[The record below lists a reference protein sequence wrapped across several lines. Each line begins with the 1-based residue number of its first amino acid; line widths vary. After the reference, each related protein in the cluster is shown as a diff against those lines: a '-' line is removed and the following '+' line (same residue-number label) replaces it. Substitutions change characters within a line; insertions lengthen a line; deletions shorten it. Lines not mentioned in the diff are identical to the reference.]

1 SMRALGNAALLQRP
15 CVYAALCSCGWVRGM
30 PGRDVERAS
39 RIDRPHPHTERHTTP
54 FPAEA
59 LKSAN
64 FEVLDHRVGEQR
76 LGDLLH
82 LLQGGLVGLPFELHL
97 EPLAL
102 PDGDDALEAQLRQ
115 LPGDRL
121 PLRIEDL

>member
-1 SMRALGNAALLQRP
+1 SPGASSVIATVAVRLGGAGGNPSARSMRPAPMGPCQCALRLCSPASMQPR
-15 CVYAALCSCGWVRGM
+15 VYAGPGQCGPVFMRRVRGM

-39 RIDRPHPHTERHTTP
+39 RIDRPYPHTEQHSTP

-82 LLQGGLVGLPFELHL
+82 LL
-97 EPLAL
+97 
-102 PDGDDALEAQLRQ
+102 
-115 LPGDRL
+115 
-121 PLRIEDL
+121 